1 MSLPP
6 RGMYH
11 AGFFYPSSAG
21 PYPPPPRPTNEP
33 PLYTT
38 LMSHM
43 GVGKRLSLPSMSR
56 VSETLG
62 ALGTLARRFLRG
74 PGIEA
79 ESKSEEDYPSTTPI
93 TSSSHLLPM
102 SSNRV
107 NVSSSLFKIRPE
119 DDPELSQA
127 LYTLS
132 RHVLGP
138 VSNCRIMARMVY
150 SLICGFSTVE
160 CNK

>member
-6 RGMYH
+6 RGLYH
-11 AGFFYPSSAG
+11 AGFMYPA
-21 PYPPPPRPTNEP
+21 PPPTHGP
-33 PLYTT
+33 PIYTT

-43 GVGKRLSLPSMSR
+43 GGKKLSLPSMSR
-56 VSETLG
+56 VTETLG

-79 ESKSEEDYPSTTPI
+79 ESKSEDISQSPTHPTILMGGSD
-93 TSSSHLLPM
+93 SHLSTA

-107 NVSSSLFKIRPE
+107 NVTTPVFKVRPE
-119 DDPELSQA
+119 DDPELNQA

-132 RHVLGP
+132 RNVLGQ
-138 VSNCRIMARMVY
+138 VNSAW
-150 SLICGFSTVE
+150 
-160 CNK
+160 